1 MLIVGA
7 GISGLSCAK
16 HLHDRGIAVRV
27 IDQGYRIGGRC
38 STRRTYEGEVIAD
51 HGTPSFEA
59 KDPEF
64 EDAVSEWIASG
75 ICAQWT
81 VDRYQWT
88 DDSLKQENETSRLYI
103 GNPTMDA
110 IAFHLASGIAVQSET
125 RVLGLHRKT
134 DGNWCVETESRDG
147 VRSESTCTHVVIA
160 THPREAVRLIGDHSS
175 FLTSTLE
182 HVQTACVWVLMM
194 RIDDPLEGLPVLVE
208 VSEGGDGI
216 IATIIRDDHKP
227 NRACDTNYSTLVI
240 HACSD
245 WSSANRDL
253 DRDEA
258 QRLLTEH
265 TRSLL
270 SSMLGHDIDDHRFG
284 VVQVHRWGSAHPVEG
299 LPQLCETDDDARI
312 MLCGDA
318 FGWKELALGVQ
329 SAWMSGRAAAAVL
342 ADGLG

>member
-16 HLHDRGIAVRV
+16 HLHDRGIPVCV

-51 HGTPSFEA
+51 HGAPSFEA

-75 ICAQWT
+75 ICTQWD

-88 DDSLKQENETSRLYI
+88 DDSLKQENEPSRLYI
-103 GNPTMDA
+103 GTPTMDA

-125 RVLGLHRKT
+125 RVLGLRRKT

-160 THPREAVRLIGDHSS
+160 THPREAVRLIGDHSL

-182 HVQTACVWVLMM
+182 HVQTSCVWVLMM

-216 IATIIRDDHKP
+216 IAKIIRDDHKP
-227 NRACDTNYSTLVI
+227 NRACDTDSSTLVI

-245 WSSANRDL
+245 WSAAN
-253 DRDEA
+253 RDEA
-258 QRLLTEH
+258 QRVLTEH

-270 SSMLGHDIDDHRFG
+270 SAMLGHVVDDHHI
-284 VVQVHRWGSAHPVEG
+284 VDVQVHRWGSAHPIEG

-329 SAWMSGRAAAAVL
+329 SAWLSGRAAAAVL